1 MNELKKKYLEFMQL
15 EKCKV
20 KYILDDGKKIE
31 FIFKEESFPHLIGL
45 HKLKDIQLIQFWLDR
60 TNRTVKLKTVLN
72 HIKNESL
79 TDSIIKSSM
88 FYSEIQDRYE
98 NFSYK
103 NLTTLSYTDVVINFN
118 PKIIK
123 SKLKSDYI
131 LFEEK
136 NNGKY
141 NHMAIALDKKTG
153 KRYIET
159 FFNESSNKY
168 IHNQKIEKVK
178 SFYLYDKNNKL
189 IVNDSF

>member
-1 MNELKKKYLEFMQL
+1 MEFKQL
-15 EKCKV
+15 ENCRAIYKLDNGVKV
-20 KYILDDGKKIE
+20 E
-31 FIFKEESFPHLIGL
+31 FIYREENFAHLIGL

-60 TNRTVKLKTVLN
+60 TNKTVKLKTVLN

-79 TDSIIKSSM
+79 TDSIINSSK

-98 NFSYK
+98 NFSYE
-103 NLTTLSYTDVVINFN
+103 NLTTLSYTDAVINFN
-118 PKIIK
+118 SKIIK

-136 NNGKY
+136 DNKINYMG
-141 NHMAIALDKKTG
+141 IALDKKTG

-168 IHNQKIEKVK
+168 IQNQKIEKVK

-189 IVNDSF
+189 IVDDTF